1 MSTISLSQPVVMPV
15 RPVRLLG
22 TVLILSSLV
31 TLAIT
36 ILVLGIST
44 SNADPASQAAVSQN
58 SIVSLAFPVP
68 APAPAE
74 MQSIPVL
81 TAAIHPE
88 AISGP
93 SVVPVPVP
101 VPPQ

>member
-1 MSTISLSQPVVMPV
+1 MSTISLSQPVVMQV
-15 RPVRLLG
+15 RRVRVLG

-44 SNADPASQAAVSQN
+44 SKEDPASQAAVSQN
-58 SIVSLAFPVP
+58 SIVSLAVP
-68 APAPAE
+68 APTPAPAE
-74 MQSIPVL
+74 MQSVPAV

-88 AISGP
+88 ATRGP
-93 SVVPVPVP
+93 SVVPIPVP
-101 VPPQ
+101 VPPL